1 MNLESPQNISLFP
14 LRVVMFPGSRLD
26 LQIFER
32 RYLDLVSQCMRNDA
46 GFGVC
51 LLREGEEVVR
61 EASRQTIHR
70 TGTYCKIVDWDQL
83 DNGLL
88 VITIE
93 GLAKFRI
100 SDCWQG
106 DAGVLE
112 ATVDFSDKD
121 RTGKDPIPLDDAYNA
136 LVDLLQNLEN
146 HPMVEQKNLSI
157 NYDNLW
163 DLGWRLGELIPIEVD
178 KKQQLLEIDD
188 PWERISAIEKLVAD
202 MANEAG

>member
-1 MNLESPQNISLFP
+1 
-14 LRVVMFPGSRLD
+14 
-26 LQIFER
+26 
-32 RYLDLVSQCMRNDA
+32 
-46 GFGVC
+46 
-51 LLREGEEVVR
+51 
-61 EASRQTIHR
+61 
-70 TGTYCKIVDWDQL
+70 
-83 DNGLL
+83 
-88 VITIE
+88 
-93 GLAKFRI
+93 
-100 SDCWQG
+100 
-106 DAGVLE
+106 VLE
-112 ATVDFSDKD
+112 ATVDFSDQD

-188 PWERISAIEKLVAD
+188 PWERVSAIEKLVAD